1 MDRTGNTDIR
11 SDFRTRKLT
20 TDDLDQYNALLRYAF
35 QVTEMDLKK
44 AGWKDDE
51 FIQSKFPILERADV
65 LGCYDGEQLVSQ
77 VAVYPIEMNI
87 YGRIAPIGCVTSVST
102 YPEYSGRGIM
112 SRLLYQSL
120 HDMRERGQAMAILF
134 PFSIPLYRRFGWE
147 IISNKISYIIKD
159 NQIPNRKKSAK
170 GYVRRVDW
178 DDEDFMELH
187 MEFAKQT
194 HGCLL
199 RNAAAWDE
207 YWRWESEDTMVAV
220 YYNAFDKPLGYMVYM
235 ISEDVMHIKEMIYL
249 NREAHNG
256 LWEYIRAHYSMIDE
270 VRGNSYY
277 NEPIAFDLEDGDIK
291 EGIRPY
297 IMGRIV
303 DVRTLFSH
311 YHCDPTEEDS
321 LITFDVEDDFL
332 EWNNGE
338 FTVSFS
344 KGTCTV
350 VDGPGDFRVSLG
362 IGTLTTL
369 LMGYKTAAQ
378 LHRMERIKGDI
389 LSIQAIDE
397 TLLHETPYISDYI

>member
-87 YGRIAPIGCVTSVST
+87 YGRIVPIGCVTSVST

-220 YYNAFDKPLGYMVYM
+220 YYNAFDKPLG
-235 ISEDVMHIKEMIYL
+235 
-249 NREAHNG
+249 
-256 LWEYIRAHYSMIDE
+256 
-270 VRGNSYY
+270 
-277 NEPIAFDLEDGDIK
+277 
-291 EGIRPY
+291 
-297 IMGRIV
+297 
-303 DVRTLFSH
+303 
-311 YHCDPTEEDS
+311 
-321 LITFDVEDDFL
+321 
-332 EWNNGE
+332 
-338 FTVSFS
+338 
-344 KGTCTV
+344 
-350 VDGPGDFRVSLG
+350 
-362 IGTLTTL
+362 
-369 LMGYKTAAQ
+369 
-378 LHRMERIKGDI
+378 
-389 LSIQAIDE
+389 
-397 TLLHETPYISDYI
+397 

>member
-1 MDRTGNTDIR
+1 MGRIDDTDIR
-11 SDFRTRKLT
+11 EGFRTRRLT
-20 TDDLDQYNALLRYAF
+20 TEDLDQYNALLRYAF

-65 LGCYDGEQLVSQ
+65 LGCYDDEQLVSQ
-77 VAVYPIEMNI
+77 VAVYPIEMDI
-87 YGRIAPIGCVTSVST
+87 YRRIVPIGCVTSVST

-120 HDMRERGQAMAILF
+120 HDMRDRGQVMAILF
-134 PFSIPLYRRFGWE
+134 PFSIPLYRKFGWE

-159 NQIPNRKKSAK
+159 NQIPNRKRKEK

-178 DDEDFMELH
+178 DDMDFMGLH
-187 MEFAKQT
+187 MEFAKET

-220 YYNAFDKPLGYMVYM
+220 YYNEADKPLGYMVYM

-249 NREAHNG
+249 SREAHNG

-270 VRGNSYY
+270 VRGNTYY

-291 EGIRPY
+291 ESIRPY

-303 DVRTLFSH
+303 DVREFFPH

-321 LITFDVEDDFL
+321 LITFEVEDDFL

-344 KGTCTV
+344 KGNCTV
-350 VDGPGDFRVSLG
+350 VDGPGDFRVRLN

-378 LHRMERIKGDI
+378 LHRMERISGDI

-397 TLLHETPYISDYI
+397 ILLHETPYISDYI

>member
-270 VRGNSYY
+270 VRGNTYY

-303 DVRTLFSH
+303 DVRTFFSH